1 MDSITQ
7 LLAVG
12 GALMFAA
19 ILAGALSQRLGV
31 PVLLVFLVVG
41 MLAGEDGPGRIEFD
55 DNGIAFLVGN
65 LALALILLDGGV
77 RTRRSTFRVALRPGV
92 VLATLGVVVTAV
104 VTAWVARLV
113 LDVEAPVALLL
124 GAIVGSTDAAA
135 VFAMLK
141 SSATRLSDRVAYTLE
156 IESGVNDPMAVLLTS
171 LLVSYLTLP
180 AGLTALAVA
189 AEVARQFGFGA
200 LCGVGLGYVLD
211 RALGAVHLDDGL
223 RALLLCSGGVA
234 VFGVTALVGGSGFL
248 AVYLA
253 GVVVGNG
260 RGRTTEGLY
269 QALDGMAWLAQSG
282 MFLLLGLL
290 VAPHR
295 LIESGTAALTVAAA
309 LMFVARPLAVAAS
322 LAPFRF
328 AWREIAFIAWVG
340 LRGAVP
346 IVLALFPLLAGLA
359 QARLLFDV
367 AFVVV
372 LTSLLLQGTTA
383 AHLAR
388 RLGVDVPPR
397 GSELARTPI
406 EDAATPYEL
415 VQYRLG
421 AASLVAGVDAAGL
434 ELPAGAML
442 LLVVRDGKPFTPR
455 PRVALAAGDVVVL
468 AAPDSATSRLAQ
480 LFRDDW
486 GRRHDDVA
494 GELALD
500 AATPF
505 AEVAALYGMAPVP
518 RALGGAT
525 LDQAIRRSI
534 PFVPVEGDKTV
545 IAGVGFV
552 VREMRGSRIA
562 VAALLL
568 RRSSTPRAGRLAR

>member
-248 AVYLA
+248 AVDLA
-253 GVVVGNG
+253 GV
-260 RGRTTEGLY
+260 
-269 QALDGMAWLAQSG
+269 AD
-282 MFLLLGLL
+282 
-290 VAPHR
+290 
-295 LIESGTAALTVAAA
+295 
-309 LMFVARPLAVAAS
+309 
-322 LAPFRF
+322 
-328 AWREIAFIAWVG
+328 
-340 LRGAVP
+340 
-346 IVLALFPLLAGLA
+346 
-359 QARLLFDV
+359 
-367 AFVVV
+367 
-372 LTSLLLQGTTA
+372 
-383 AHLAR
+383 
-388 RLGVDVPPR
+388 
-397 GSELARTPI
+397 
-406 EDAATPYEL
+406 
-415 VQYRLG
+415 
-421 AASLVAGVDAAGL
+421 AGL

-518 RALGGAT
+518 RALDGAT